1 MADHDKDGPATGA
14 KAGASVGEGG
24 RSLSNWQRLSTAR
37 QGGGDD
43 VHALLATYGID
54 SAAFA
59 GGETAALSSLEKRLA
74 FSGEVERDTLGI
86 HRGAAL
92 VVGPVA
98 LAVAGV
104 VAGVGAAV
112 CAAAAAGNV
121 AYAVNAAQTANVA
134 WTTNWVSGDKV
145 YDLPDPFNSNDSP
158 MNPQGDFPYNPNGPQ
173 YAVGRK
179 SST

>member
-1 MADHDKDGPATGA
+1 MSEKDKGVSPSA
-14 KAGASVGEGG
+14 KAESRSVGEGE
-24 RSLSNWQRLSTAR
+24 RSLSNWQKLAAAR
-37 QGGGDD
+37 QGGGD
-43 VHALLATYGID
+43 HALLAQYGVN
-54 SAAFA
+54 SAAFS
-59 GGETAALSSLEKRLA
+59 GGGNAALSSLEKRLA

-145 YDLPDPFNSNDSP
+145 VDQLP
-158 MNPQGDFPYNPNGPQ
+158 G
-173 YAVGRK
+173 
-179 SST
+179 

>member
-1 MADHDKDGPATGA
+1 MSDSDKD
-14 KAGASVGEGG
+14 KASVSTKKETAAVGEGQ
-24 RSLSNWQRLSTAR
+24 RSLSNWQKLALAR
-37 QGGGDD
+37 QDGGGD
-43 VHALLATYGID
+43 HALLATYGID
-54 SAAFA
+54 AKALG
-59 GGETAALSSLEKRLA
+59 GGEGRALASLEKRLA

-121 AYAVNAAQTANVA
+121 AYACNAAQTGNVV

-145 YDLPDPFNSNDSP
+145 VDLP
-158 MNPQGDFPYNPNGPQ
+158 G
-173 YAVGRK
+173 
-179 SST
+179 